1 VKLLV
6 LTSRFPYPL
15 EKGDKL
21 RIFHQIRELS
31 QRHEIILCA
40 LTEEIV
46 QDADYQQVMPF
57 CSQIH
62 IFHLSKMTIFL
73 NILAG
78 ILRGLPF
85 SVSYFF
91 NRKIQKSILA
101 IAEKENPNHVYC
113 QLVRTSEYFKETPY
127 PKTLDYMDA
136 FSVGMRRRSEDESW
150 ILRPFYAL
158 ESKLLK
164 KYETSIFPYYNNLTI
179 ISEQDKSLM
188 LEREVNVKVV
198 PNGVD
203 TDYFKPIH
211 EQKPPPIYIFSSI
224 RYDIA
229 FVGNLGYYPNIQA
242 AKYLVHQLLPLLKK
256 HKPDIKILLAGAR
269 PSQEVE
275 LLANENVDI
284 KRDLEDIREAYAAA
298 QIFVA
303 PIFHGS
309 GQQNKILEAMA
320 MGLPCIT
327 TTLVN
332 NAILAKPNEEILT
345 ADTEGV
351 FVEQIL
357 NLLQDIDYQLI
368 IKANGRKFVKT
379 HYSWHTATKVLN
391 DLMENKFTLAQPN

>member
-1 VKLLV
+1 MKLLV

-21 RIFHQIRELS
+21 RIFNQIRELS
-31 QRHEIILCA
+31 RQHEIILCA

-62 IFHLSKMTIFL
+62 VFHLSQITIFL
-73 NILAG
+73 NILSG

-91 NRKIQKSILA
+91 NKKIQRQILD
-101 IAEKENPNHVYC
+101 IAAREKPNHVYA
-113 QLVRTSEYFKETPY
+113 QLIRTSEYFKETTY

-136 FSVGMRRRSEDESW
+136 FSVGMKRRSQDDAW
-150 ILRPFYAL
+150 FLRLFYAL
-158 ESKLLK
+158 ESKLLRR
-164 KYETSIFPYYNNLTI
+164 YETTIFAYYNHLTI
-179 ISEQDKSLM
+179 ISQQDKLLM
-188 LEREVNVKVV
+188 IGNEDINIKVV
-198 PNGVD
+198 PNGI
-203 TDYFKPIH
+203 DYQYFTPNY
-211 EQKPPPIYIFSSI
+211 EQKVQPIY
-224 RYDIA
+224 DIV

-242 AKYLVHQLLPLLKK
+242 AKYLVNQILPLLKK
-256 HKPDIKILLAGAR
+256 EYPNIKILLAGAR
-269 PSQEVE
+269 PSQEIE
-275 LLANENVDI
+275 LLANENVNI
-284 KRDLEDIREAYAAA
+284 KRDLVDIREAYLAAK
-298 QIFVA
+298 IFVA

-345 ADTEGV
+345 ADTEGA
-351 FVEQIL
+351 FVEQIK

-368 IKANGRKFVKT
+368 IKANGREFVKT
-379 HYSWHTATKVLN
+379 HYSWHTATQVLN
-391 DLMENKFTLAQPN
+391 DLMENKYTLAQPN

>member
-31 QRHEIILCA
+31 RHHEIILCA
-40 LTEEIV
+40 LSEEVV

-62 IFHLSKMTIFL
+62 IFHLSKITIFL
-73 NILAG
+73 NILGG

-91 NRKIQKSILA
+91 NKKIQKSILA
-101 IAEKENPNHVYC
+101 IAEKEKPNHVYC
-113 QLVRTSEYFKETPY
+113 QLIRTSEYFKGTAF

-136 FSVGMRRRSEDESW
+136 FSVGMHRRSQDDAW
-150 ILRPFYAL
+150 FLRPFYGL

-164 KYETSIFPYYNNLTI
+164 RYETNIFPYYDHLTI
-179 ISEQDKSLM
+179 ISQQDKLLM
-188 LEREVNVKVV
+188 VGRDEINIAVV
-198 PNGVD
+198 PNGID
-203 TDYFKPIH
+203 NQYFTPNY
-211 EQKPPPIYIFSSI
+211 EQKTPPQ
-224 RYDIA
+224 YDIA

-242 AKYLVHQLLPLLKK
+242 AKYLVNQILPLLKK
-256 HKPDIKILLAGAR
+256 DIKGIKILLAGAR

-298 QIFVA
+298 KIFVA

-345 ADTEGV
+345 ADTEGA
-351 FVEQIL
+351 FVEQIK

-368 IKANGRKFVKT
+368 IKANGRQFVKS
-379 HYSWHTATKVLN
+379 HYSWHTATQALN

>member
-31 QRHEIILCA
+31 QHHEIILCA
-40 LTEEIV
+40 LSEEVV

-62 IFHLSKMTIFL
+62 IFHLSKTTIFF
-73 NILAG
+73 NFLAG

-91 NRKIQKSILA
+91 NRKIQKQILD
-101 IAEKENPNHVYC
+101 IAQKEKPNHVYA
-113 QLVRTSEYFKETPY
+113 QLIRTSEYFKETSY

-136 FSVGMRRRSEDESW
+136 FSVGMYRRSQDDAW
-150 ILRPFYAL
+150 YLRPFYRL

-164 KYETSIFPYYNNLTI
+164 RYETNISPYYDHLTI
-179 ISEQDKSLM
+179 ISQQDKLLVLGSN
-188 LEREVNVKVV
+188 EINIKVV
-198 PNGVD
+198 PNGI
-203 TDYFKPIH
+203 DYQYFTPKY
-211 EQKPPPIYIFSSI
+211 EQTKEPK
-224 RYDIA
+224 YDIV

-242 AKYLVHQLLPLLKK
+242 AKYLVNHILPLLKK
-256 HKPDIKILLAGAR
+256 ERPNIKILLAGAR
-269 PSQEVE
+269 PSPEIE

-284 KRDLEDIREAYAAA
+284 KRDLVDIREAYLSAK
-298 QIFVA
+298 IFVA

>member
-1 VKLLV
+1 MKLLV

-21 RIFHQIRELS
+21 RIFNQIRELS
-31 QRHEIILCA
+31 RQHEIILCA

-62 IFHLSKMTIFL
+62 VFHLSKITIFL
-73 NILAG
+73 NILGG

-91 NRKIQKSILA
+91 NKKIQRQILD
-101 IAEKENPNHVYC
+101 IAAREKPNHVYA
-113 QLVRTSEYFKETPY
+113 QLIRTSEYFKETTY

-136 FSVGMRRRSEDESW
+136 FSIGMKRRSQDDAW
-150 ILRPFYAL
+150 FLRLFYAL
-158 ESKLLK
+158 ESKLLRR
-164 KYETSIFPYYNNLTI
+164 YETTIFAYYNHLTI
-179 ISEQDKSLM
+179 ISQQDKLLM
-188 LEREVNVKVV
+188 IGNEDINIKVV
-198 PNGVD
+198 PNGI
-203 TDYFKPIH
+203 DYQYFTPNY
-211 EQKPPPIYIFSSI
+211 EQKVQPIY
-224 RYDIA
+224 DIV

-242 AKYLVHQLLPLLKK
+242 AKYLVNQILPLLKK
-256 HKPDIKILLAGAR
+256 EYPNIKILLAGAR
-269 PSQEVE
+269 PSQEIE
-275 LLANENVDI
+275 LLANENVNI
-284 KRDLEDIREAYAAA
+284 KRDLVDIREAYLAAK
-298 QIFVA
+298 IFVA

-345 ADTEGV
+345 ADTEGA
-351 FVEQIL
+351 FVEQIK

-368 IKANGRKFVKT
+368 IKANGREFVKT
-379 HYSWHTATKVLN
+379 HYSWHTATQVLN
-391 DLMENKFTLAQPN
+391 DLMENKYTLAQPN

>member
-31 QRHEIILCA
+31 QHHEIILCA
-40 LTEEIV
+40 LTEDVI
-46 QDADYQQVMPF
+46 QDADYQQVKPF

-62 IFHLSKMTIFL
+62 IFHLSKMSIFL

-91 NRKIQKSILA
+91 NRKIQKQILD
-101 IAEKENPNHVYC
+101 IAEKEKPNHVYA
-113 QLVRTSEYFKETPY
+113 QLIRTSEYFKETAY

-136 FSVGMRRRSEDESW
+136 FSVGMYRRSKDDAW
-150 ILRPFYAL
+150 YLRPFYGL

-164 KYETSIFPYYNNLTI
+164 RYETNISPYYDHLTI
-179 ISEQDKSLM
+179 ISQQDKLLM
-188 LEREVNVKVV
+188 VGSNEINIKVV
-198 PNGVD
+198 PNGID
-203 TDYFKPIH
+203 SQYFTPKY
-211 EQKPPPIYIFSSI
+211 EQTTTQK
-224 RYDIA
+224 YDIV

-242 AKYLVHQLLPLLKK
+242 AKYLVNQILPLLKK
-256 HKPDIKILLAGAR
+256 EYPTIKILLAGAR
-269 PSQEVE
+269 PSQEIE

-284 KRDLEDIREAYAAA
+284 KRDLVDIREAYLSAK
-298 QIFVA
+298 IFVA

-332 NAILAKPNEEILT
+332 NAILAKPNQEILV
-345 ADTEGV
+345 ANTEGP
-351 FVEQIL
+351 FTEQIL
-357 NLLQDIDYQLI
+357 NLLQDLDFQLI
-368 IKANGRKFVKT
+368 IKANGRQFVKT

-391 DLMENKFTLAQPN
+391 DLIENKFTLAQPN

>member
-40 LTEEIV
+40 LTEDIV
-46 QDADYQQVMPF
+46 QEADYQQVMPF

-62 IFHLSKMTIFL
+62 IFRLSKMTIFL

-91 NRKIQKSILA
+91 NRKIQKHILD
-101 IAEKENPNHVYC
+101 IAAKEKPHHVYA
-113 QLVRTSEYFKETPY
+113 QLIRTSEYFKETTY

-136 FSVGMRRRSEDESW
+136 FSVGMHRRSQDDAW
-150 ILRPFYAL
+150 YLRPFYKL

-164 KYETSIFPYYNNLTI
+164 RYETNIAPYYNHLTI
-179 ISEQDKSLM
+179 ISEQDKLLM
-188 LEREVNVKVV
+188 VSSNEINIKVV
-198 PNGVD
+198 PNGI
-203 TDYFKPIH
+203 DYQYFTPKYESTTEP
-211 EQKPPPIYIFSSI
+211 K
-224 RYDIA
+224 YDIV

-242 AKYLVHQLLPLLKK
+242 AKYLVHHILPLLKK
-256 HKPDIKILLAGAR
+256 ERPNLKILLAGAR
-269 PSQEVE
+269 PSPEIE

-284 KRDLEDIREAYAAA
+284 KRDLVDIREAYLSAK
-298 QIFVA
+298 IFVA

-309 GQQNKILEAMA
+309 GQQNKILEAMS

-332 NAILAKPNEEILT
+332 NAILAKPNEAILV
-345 ADTEGV
+345 ANTEGP
-351 FVEQIL
+351 FAEQII
-357 NLLQDIDYQLI
+357 NLLQDLDYQLI
-368 IKANGRKFVKT
+368 IKANGRQFVKT
-379 HYSWHTATKVLN
+379 HYSWQTATQVLN

>member
-40 LTEEIV
+40 LTEEVV

-62 IFHLSKMTIFL
+62 VFHLSKITIFF

-91 NRKIQKSILA
+91 NQRIQKSILD
-101 IAEKENPNHVYC
+101 IAEKEKPNHVYC
-113 QLVRTSEYFKETPY
+113 QLIRTSEYFKGTVF

-136 FSVGMRRRSEDESW
+136 FSVGMYRRSQDDAW
-150 ILRPFYAL
+150 YLRPFYGL

-164 KYETSIFPYYNNLTI
+164 RYETHISPYYDHLTI
-179 ISEQDKSLM
+179 ISQQDKLLM
-188 LEREVNVKVV
+188 VGSNKINIKVV
-198 PNGVD
+198 PNGID
-203 TDYFKPIH
+203 NQYFTPNY
-211 EQKPPPIYIFSSI
+211 EQKTTPN
-224 RYDIA
+224 YDIV

-242 AKYLVHQLLPLLKK
+242 AKYLVKQILPLLKK
-256 HKPDIKILLAGAR
+256 EYPTIKILLAGAR
-269 PSQEVE
+269 PSQEIE
-275 LLANENVDI
+275 LLANENVEI
-284 KRDLEDIREAYAAA
+284 KRDLVDIREAYAAA
-298 QIFVA
+298 KIFVA

-345 ADTEGV
+345 ADTEGG
-351 FVEQIL
+351 FAEQIL

-368 IKANGRKFVKT
+368 IKANGRQFVKS
-379 HYSWHTATKVLN
+379 HYSWQTATQALN
-391 DLMENKFTLAQPN
+391 DLIENKFTLAQPN

>member
-1 VKLLV
+1 MKLLV

-21 RIFHQIRELS
+21 RIFNQIRELS
-31 QRHEIILCA
+31 RQHEIILCA

-62 IFHLSKMTIFL
+62 VFHLSQITIFL
-73 NILAG
+73 NILSG

-91 NRKIQKSILA
+91 NKKIQRQILD
-101 IAEKENPNHVYC
+101 IAAREKPNHVYA
-113 QLVRTSEYFKETPY
+113 QLIRTSEYFKETTY

-136 FSVGMRRRSEDESW
+136 FSVGMKRRSQDDAW
-150 ILRPFYAL
+150 FLRLFYAL
-158 ESKLLK
+158 ESKLLRR
-164 KYETSIFPYYNNLTI
+164 YETTIFAYYNHLTI
-179 ISEQDKSLM
+179 ISQQDKLLM
-188 LEREVNVKVV
+188 IGNEDINIKVV
-198 PNGVD
+198 PNGI
-203 TDYFKPIH
+203 DYQYFTPNY
-211 EQKPPPIYIFSSI
+211 EQKVQLI
-224 RYDIA
+224 YDIV

-242 AKYLVHQLLPLLKK
+242 AKYLVNQILPLLKK
-256 HKPDIKILLAGAR
+256 EYPNIKILLAGAR
-269 PSQEVE
+269 PSQEIE
-275 LLANENVDI
+275 LLANENVNI
-284 KRDLEDIREAYAAA
+284 KRDLVDIREAYLAAK
-298 QIFVA
+298 IFVA

-345 ADTEGV
+345 ADTEGS
-351 FVEQIL
+351 FVEQIK

-368 IKANGRKFVKT
+368 IKANGREFVKT
-379 HYSWHTATKVLN
+379 HYSWHTATQVLN
-391 DLMENKFTLAQPN
+391 DLMENKYTLAQPN

>member
-1 VKLLV
+1 MKLLV

-21 RIFHQIRELS
+21 RIFNQIRELS
-31 QRHEIILCA
+31 RQHEIILCA

-46 QDADYQQVMPF
+46 QDADYQQVMTF

-73 NILAG
+73 NILGG

-91 NRKIQKSILA
+91 NKKIQRQILD
-101 IAEKENPNHVYC
+101 IAAREKPNHVYA
-113 QLVRTSEYFKETPY
+113 QLIRTSEYFKETTY

-136 FSVGMRRRSEDESW
+136 FSVGMQRRSKDDAW
-150 ILRPFYAL
+150 FLRLFYAL
-158 ESKLLK
+158 ESKLLRR
-164 KYETSIFPYYNNLTI
+164 YETTIFAYYNHLTI
-179 ISEQDKSLM
+179 ISQQDKLLM
-188 LEREVNVKVV
+188 IGDEDINIKVV
-198 PNGVD
+198 PNGI
-203 TDYFKPIH
+203 DYQYFTPNY
-211 EQKPPPIYIFSSI
+211 EQKVQPIY
-224 RYDIA
+224 DIV

-242 AKYLVHQLLPLLKK
+242 AKYLVNQILPLLKK
-256 HKPDIKILLAGAR
+256 EYPNIKILLAGAR
-269 PSQEVE
+269 PSQEIE

-284 KRDLEDIREAYAAA
+284 KRDLVDIREAYLAAK
-298 QIFVA
+298 IFVA

-332 NAILAKPNEEILT
+332 NAILAKPNEEILV
-345 ADTEGV
+345 ANTEGP
-351 FVEQIL
+351 FAEQIL

-368 IKANGRKFVKT
+368 IKANGREFVKS
-379 HYSWHTATKVLN
+379 HYSWHTATQVLN
-391 DLMENKFTLAQPN
+391 DLMENKYTLAQPN

>member
-46 QDADYQQVMPF
+46 QDVDYQHVMPF

-62 IFHLSKMTIFL
+62 IFHLSKTTIFF
-73 NILAG
+73 NFLAG

-91 NRKIQKSILA
+91 NRKIQKQILN
-101 IAEKENPNHVYC
+101 IAEKEKPNHVYC
-113 QLVRTSEYFKETPY
+113 QLIRTSEYFKGTTF

-136 FSVGMRRRSEDESW
+136 FSVGMHRRSQDDAW
-150 ILRPFYAL
+150 FLRPFFAL
-158 ESKLLK
+158 ESKLLCR
-164 KYETSIFPYYNNLTI
+164 YEITISSYYNHLTI
-179 ISEQDKSLM
+179 ISQQDKALM
-188 LEREVNVKVV
+188 IGSNIANIKVV
-198 PNGVD
+198 PNGI
-203 TDYFKPIH
+203 DYQYFTPNY
-211 EQKPPPIYIFSSI
+211 EQKVPLI
-224 RYDIA
+224 YDIV

-242 AKYLVHQLLPLLKK
+242 AKYLVNQILPLLKK
-256 HKPDIKILLAGAR
+256 EYPNIKILLAGAR
-269 PSQEVE
+269 PSQELE

-298 QIFVA
+298 KIFVA
-303 PIFHGS
+303 PIFQGS

-332 NAILAKPNEEILT
+332 NAILAKPNEDIFT

-368 IKANGRKFVKT
+368 IKANGRQFVKS
-379 HYSWHTATKVLN
+379 HYSWQTATQALN
-391 DLMENKFTLAQPN
+391 DLIENKFNLAQPN

>member
-40 LTEEIV
+40 LSEEVI
-46 QDADYQQVMPF
+46 QDLDYQQVKSF

-62 IFHLSKMTIFL
+62 IFHLSKSTIFF
-73 NILAG
+73 NILGG

-91 NRKIQKSILA
+91 NKKIQKQILD
-101 IAEKENPNHVYC
+101 IAKKENPDHIYC
-113 QLVRTSEYFKETPY
+113 QLVRTSEYFKRTPY

-136 FSVGMRRRSEDESW
+136 FSVGMRRRSHDESW
-150 ILRPFYAL
+150 FLRPFYAL

-164 KYETSIFPYYNNLTI
+164 KYETNIFPYYDNLTI
-179 ISEQDKSLM
+179 ISQQDKLLM
-188 LEREVNVKVV
+188 AKSNEIDITIV
-198 PNGVD
+198 PNGI
-203 TDYFKPIH
+203 DYQHFTPKY
-211 EQKPPPIYIFSSI
+211 EQNAPPQ
-224 RYDIA
+224 YDIA

-242 AKYLVHQLLPLLKK
+242 AKYLVYQILPLLKK
-256 HKPDIKILLAGAR
+256 QKSDVKILLAGAR
-269 PSQEVE
+269 PSQDVE

-284 KRDLEDIREAYAAA
+284 KRDLMDIREAYFAAK
-298 QIFVA
+298 IFVA

-332 NAILAKPNEEILT
+332 NAILAKPDEEILT
-345 ADTEGV
+345 ADTEGG
-351 FVEQIL
+351 FAEKIIH
-357 NLLQDIDYQLI
+357 LLQDIDYQLI
-368 IKANGRKFVKT
+368 IKANGRQFVKSN
-379 HYSWHTATKVLN
+379 YAWQTATQALN
-391 DLMENKFTLAQPN
+391 DLIENKFTLAQPN

>member
-1 VKLLV
+1 MKLLV

-21 RIFHQIRELS
+21 RIFNQIRELS
-31 QRHEIILCA
+31 RQHEIILCA

-62 IFHLSKMTIFL
+62 VFHLSKITIFL
-73 NILAG
+73 NILGG

-91 NRKIQKSILA
+91 NKKIQRQILD
-101 IAEKENPNHVYC
+101 IAAREKPNHVYA
-113 QLVRTSEYFKETPY
+113 QLIRTSEYFKETTY

-136 FSVGMRRRSEDESW
+136 FSIGMKRRSQDDAW
-150 ILRPFYAL
+150 FLRLFYAL
-158 ESKLLK
+158 ESKLLRR
-164 KYETSIFPYYNNLTI
+164 YETTIFAYYNHLTI
-179 ISEQDKSLM
+179 ISQQDKLLM
-188 LEREVNVKVV
+188 IGNEDINIKVV
-198 PNGVD
+198 PNGI
-203 TDYFKPIH
+203 DYQYFTPNY
-211 EQKPPPIYIFSSI
+211 EQKVQPIY
-224 RYDIA
+224 DIV

-242 AKYLVHQLLPLLKK
+242 AKYLVNQILPLLKK
-256 HKPDIKILLAGAR
+256 EYPNIKILLAGAR
-269 PSQEVE
+269 PSQEIE
-275 LLANENVDI
+275 LLANENVNI
-284 KRDLEDIREAYAAA
+284 KRDLVDIREAYLAAK
-298 QIFVA
+298 IFAA

-345 ADTEGV
+345 ADTEGA
-351 FVEQIL
+351 FVEQIK

-368 IKANGRKFVKT
+368 IKANGREFVKT
-379 HYSWHTATKVLN
+379 HYSWHTATQVLN
-391 DLMENKFTLAQPN
+391 DLMENKYTLAQPN

>member
-40 LTEEIV
+40 LTEEAV

-91 NRKIQKSILA
+91 NRKIQRQILD
-101 IAEKENPNHVYC
+101 IATKEKPEHIYA
-113 QLVRTSEYFKETPY
+113 QLIRTSEYFKGTPY

-136 FSVGMRRRSEDESW
+136 FSVGMHRRSEDESW
-150 ILRPFYAL
+150 FLRPFYAL
-158 ESKLLK
+158 ESKLLRR
-164 KYETSIFPYYNNLTI
+164 YETSIFPYYNHLTI
-179 ISEQDKSLM
+179 ISQQDKTLLM
-188 LEREVNVKVV
+188 GRNEINIKVV
-198 PNGVD
+198 PNGI
-203 TDYFKPIH
+203 DYQYFTPKY
-211 EQKPPPIYIFSSI
+211 EQTTEPQ
-224 RYDIA
+224 YDIV

-242 AKYLVHQLLPLLKK
+242 AKYLVNQILPLLKK
-256 HKPDIKILLAGAR
+256 TQPHIKILLAGAR
-269 PSQEVE
+269 PSPEIE
-275 LLANENVDI
+275 LLAHENVNI
-284 KRDLEDIREAYAAA
+284 KRDLVDIREAYLSAK
-298 QIFVA
+298 IFVA

-332 NAILAKPNEEILT
+332 NAILAKPNEGILV
-345 ADTEGV
+345 ANTEGA
-351 FVEQIL
+351 FAKQIL
-357 NLLQDIDYQLI
+357 NLLQDVDFQLI
-368 IKANGRKFVKT
+368 IKANGRQFVKT
-379 HYSWHTATKVLN
+379 HYSWQTVTQVLN
-391 DLMENKFTLAQPN
+391 DMIENKFTLAQPN

>member
-31 QRHEIILCA
+31 QHHEIILCA
-40 LTEEIV
+40 LSEEVV

-62 IFHLSKMTIFL
+62 IFHLSKTTIFL
-73 NILAG
+73 NILGG

-101 IAEKENPNHVYC
+101 IAEKESPNHVYC
-113 QLVRTSEYFKETPY
+113 QLIRTSEYFKGTVFS
-127 PKTLDYMDA
+127 KTLDYMDA
-136 FSVGMRRRSEDESW
+136 FSIGMYRRSQDDAW
-150 ILRPFYAL
+150 FLRPFYAL

-164 KYETSIFPYYNNLTI
+164 KYETNIFPYYNYLTI
-179 ISEQDKSLM
+179 ISQQDKLLM
-188 LEREVNVKVV
+188 AGGDEINITIV
-198 PNGVD
+198 PNGID
-203 TDYFKPIH
+203 NQYFTPNY
-211 EQKPPPIYIFSSI
+211 EQNTTPQ
-224 RYDIA
+224 YDIA

-242 AKYLVHQLLPLLKK
+242 AKYLVNQILPLLKK
-256 HKPDIKILLAGAR
+256 DLKDIKILLAGAR

-275 LLANENVDI
+275 LLANENVDV
-284 KRDLEDIREAYAAA
+284 KRDLVDIREAYAAA
-298 QIFVA
+298 KIFVA

-332 NAILAKPNEEILT
+332 NAILAKPNQDILT
-345 ADTEGV
+345 ADTEEV
-351 FVEQIL
+351 FVEQIK

-368 IKANGRKFVKT
+368 IKANGRQFVKT
-379 HYSWHTATKVLN
+379 HYSWQTATQALN
-391 DLMENKFTLAQPN
+391 DLIENKYTLTQPN

>member
-1 VKLLV
+1 MKLLV

-21 RIFHQIRELS
+21 RIFNQIRELS
-31 QRHEIILCA
+31 RQHEIILCA

-62 IFHLSKMTIFL
+62 VFHLSKITIFL
-73 NILAG
+73 NILGG

-91 NRKIQKSILA
+91 NKKIQRQILD
-101 IAEKENPNHVYC
+101 IAAREKPNHVYA
-113 QLVRTSEYFKETPY
+113 QLIRTSEYFKENTY

-136 FSVGMRRRSEDESW
+136 FSIGMKRRSQDDAW
-150 ILRPFYAL
+150 FLRLFYAL
-158 ESKLLK
+158 ESKLLRR
-164 KYETSIFPYYNNLTI
+164 YETTIFAYYNHLTI
-179 ISEQDKSLM
+179 ISQQDKLLM
-188 LEREVNVKVV
+188 IGNEDINIKVV
-198 PNGVD
+198 PNGI
-203 TDYFKPIH
+203 DYQYFTPNY
-211 EQKPPPIYIFSSI
+211 EQKVQPIY
-224 RYDIA
+224 DIV

-242 AKYLVHQLLPLLKK
+242 AKYLVNQILPLLKK
-256 HKPDIKILLAGAR
+256 EYPNIKILLAGAR
-269 PSQEVE
+269 PSQEIE
-275 LLANENVDI
+275 LLANENVNI
-284 KRDLEDIREAYAAA
+284 KRDLVDIREAYLAAK
-298 QIFVA
+298 IFVA

-345 ADTEGV
+345 ADTEGA
-351 FVEQIL
+351 FVEQIK

-368 IKANGRKFVKT
+368 IKANGREFVKT
-379 HYSWHTATKVLN
+379 HYSWHTATQVLN
-391 DLMENKFTLAQPN
+391 DLMENKYTLAQPN